1 MIDFPAKMRIF
12 GRMNTLGINKAPKDT
27 RRHVARAFKIND
39 AEVGNET

>member
-27 RRHVARAFKIND
+27 RGMSYVPLKN
-39 AEVGNET
+39 